1 MVRALRRTGLALA
14 LPALVGVS
22 TLAHWLAGQRLHGLW
37 IMPDEAIYAARAET
51 LWREG
56 PWPLLHGAGAGYGL
70 LYPLLA
76 GLPLSVGNFAHGYQS
91 LKLLQALVMSL
102 SAVPVFLYGRRL
114 MPPGY
119 ALLAAA
125 LTVSSPLLLYSGLVM
140 TEVLFYPLS
149 ALALLAV
156 ARAVETAAKRDQV
169 IALALV
175 GVAIATRVQAVVFL
189 GVFAGAIVVDALLR
203 RAPGRLR
210 AFWPVGLVVVVAG
223 AGAVAAPG
231 LFGAYSG
238 TLHGSYPIGLSLRL
252 TYHHLAYAILMVA
265 VVPVAAAVLL
275 FVEAARGRLQDP
287 ATRALLAVAGC
298 AAILVS
304 AQVGFFSARYAP
316 HLLGR
321 NLAPL
326 PPLFFVLF
334 AAWLARGAPR
344 PRVAGAATAVL
355 LLAIIVFAPWNTLV
369 VEQALPD
376 SFEVALVQW
385 TPWAAADTV
394 AIAAA
399 AFLLIF
405 VVVPL
410 RLALVLP
417 ALVLTA
423 LIVSS
428 ALASN
433 KIADRTS
440 IDQSV
445 LVGSPREWVDQHAS
459 EPVSYLLN
467 DPGWN
472 VVWQQRFWNHRI
484 QHVFTLAPSAVP
496 GPMKQQRVTV
506 PLSGRLPIRDRL
518 VVASGT
524 DELVGTVVAHQSL
537 GFNSPGLNLW
547 RLDGPAA
554 LSTVTRNIKPNGDIL
569 GAGGEVVA
577 YNCQGG
583 SLNLTLLPKA
593 TDILEVDLNGR
604 RVLRQRIGGEPS
616 WHGTIPVPPSRRTEA
631 CVFRIRGGLLLG
643 STVIDFVRPG

>member
-1 MVRALRRTGLALA
+1 
-14 LPALVGVS
+14 
-22 TLAHWLAGQRLHGLW
+22 
-37 IMPDEAIYAARAET
+37 MPDEAIYAARAET

-76 GLPLSVGNFAHGYQS
+76 GLPLSVGNFARGYDS

-189 GVFAGAIVVDALLR
+189 GVFAGAIVVDALFR
-203 RAPGRLR
+203 RAPSRLR
-210 AFWPVGLVVVVAG
+210 TFWPVGLALVVAA
-223 AGAVAAPG
+223 AGAAAAPG

-238 TLHGSYPIGLSLRL
+238 TLHGSYPFGLSLRL
-252 TYHHLAYAILMVA
+252 TYYHLAYAILMVA
-265 VVPVAAAVLL
+265 VVPVAAAAVL

-287 ATRALLAVAGC
+287 ATRALLAVTGC

-304 AQVGFFSARYAP
+304 AQVGFFAARYAP

-355 LLAIIVFAPWNTLV
+355 LLAIIVFAPWNSLI

-376 SFEVALVQW
+376 SFEAGARPMGAVGCRGHRRDRCGSAPADLRRAAPQARARSAGARALG
-385 TPWAAADTV
+385 AHR
-394 AIAAA
+394 
-399 AFLLIF
+399 
-405 VVVPL
+405 VVGACLEHDRRPDEL
-410 RLALVLP
+410 RPERAGRFTAPVGRP
-417 ALVLTA
+417 AC
-423 LIVSS
+423 
-428 ALASN
+428 LASRS
-433 KIADRTS
+433 RTCS
-440 IDQSV
+440 TIPAGTSSGSSDS
-445 LVGSPREWVDQHAS
+445 GTTASTMSSRSPRR
-459 EPVSYLLN
+459 PC
-467 DPGWN
+467 
-472 VVWQQRFWNHRI
+472 R
-484 QHVFTLAPSAVP
+484 
-496 GPMKQQRVTV
+496 
-506 PLSGRLPIRDRL
+506 GR
-518 VVASGT
+518 
-524 DELVGTVVAHQSL
+524 
-537 GFNSPGLNLW
+537 
-547 RLDGPAA
+547 
-554 LSTVTRNIKPNGDIL
+554 
-569 GAGGEVVA
+569 
-577 YNCQGG
+577 
-583 SLNLTLLPKA
+583 
-593 TDILEVDLNGR
+593 
-604 RVLRQRIGGEPS
+604 
-616 WHGTIPVPPSRRTEA
+616 
-631 CVFRIRGGLLLG
+631 
-643 STVIDFVRPG
+643 

>member
-1 MVRALRRTGLALA
+1 MVRALRRTGLVLA

-51 LWREG
+51 LWRDG
-56 PWPLLHGAGAGYGL
+56 PWPLLHGAGAGYGV

-76 GLPLSVGNFAHGYQS
+76 GLPLSVGSFAHGYDS

-102 SAVPVFLYGRRL
+102 SAVPVFLYSRRL
-114 MPPGY
+114 MSPGY

-169 IALALV
+169 VALALV
-175 GVAIATRVQAVVFL
+175 GVAIATRVQAVVLL
-189 GVFAGAIVVDALLR
+189 GVFAGAIVADALLR
-203 RAPGRLR
+203 WSRGRLR
-210 AFWPVGLVVVVAG
+210 AFWPVGLVLVIAG
-223 AGAVAAPG
+223 AAALAAPG

-252 TYHHLAYAILMVA
+252 TYYHLAYAILMVA
-265 VVPVAAAVLL
+265 VVPVAAAVVL

-298 AAILVS
+298 AAVLMS
-304 AQVGFFSARYAP
+304 AQVGFFAARYAP
-316 HLLGR
+316 HLLAR

-355 LLAIIVFAPWNTLV
+355 LLAIIVFAPWNSLI

-376 SFEVALVQW
+376 SFGLALVQW
-385 TPWAAADTV
+385 ARWAPADTV
-394 AIAAA
+394 AVAAA
-399 AFLLIF
+399 ALLLIF
-405 VVVPL
+405 VVLPR
-410 RLALVLP
+410 RLVFVLP
-417 ALVLTA
+417 ALVLSA

-433 KIADRTS
+433 MIADRTS
-440 IDQSV
+440 VDQSV
-445 LVGSPREWVDQHAS
+445 LVGSPRQWVDLHAS
-459 EPVSYLLN
+459 EPVSYLFD

-484 QHVFTLAPSAVP
+484 DHVFTIAPAAVP
-496 GPMKQQRVTV
+496 GPMKQQRVSV

-524 DELVGTVVAHQSL
+524 DELVGTLIAHQSL
-537 GFNSPGLNLW
+537 GLNSPGLNLW

-554 LSTVTRNIKPNGDIL
+554 LSTVTRGIKPNGDIL
-569 GAGGEVVA
+569 GAGGEIVA

-616 WHGTIPVPPSRRTEA
+616 WHGSISVPPSPRTEA
-631 CVFRIRGGLLLG
+631 CVFRIHGGLLLG